1 MEIIK
6 NANVVEVDGVIKT
19 MNDVSKLNEVL
30 DEFNEGSSV
39 IFKIKDSFAMP
50 SALIGNFLKKT
61 QEGVMVTLEVGSDIL
76 YEVLDDLNLV
86 NKLNVKKI

>member
-1 MEIIK
+1 MEVIK
-6 NANVVEVDGVIKT
+6 NANVIEVEGVIKT

-30 DEFNEGSSV
+30 DEFNEGSAIV
-39 IFKIKDSFAMP
+39 FKIKDSFAMP

-61 QEGVMVTLEVGSDIL
+61 QEGVLITLEVGSDIL

-86 NKLNVKKI
+86 NKLNVRKI

>member
-19 MNDVSKLNEVL
+19 MNDLSKLNEVL

-61 QEGVMVTLEVGSDIL
+61 QEGVMITLEVGSDIL
-76 YEVLDDLNLV
+76 YEVLDDLNLI

>member
-1 MEIIK
+1 MEVVKNGNII
-6 NANVVEVDGVIKT
+6 EVDGVIKT

-30 DEFNEGSSV
+30 DEFNEGGSV
-39 IFKIKDSFAMP
+39 IFKIKNSFAMP

-61 QEGVMVTLEVGSDIL
+61 QEGVVITLEVGNNIL

-86 NKLNVKKI
+86 NKLNVRKI